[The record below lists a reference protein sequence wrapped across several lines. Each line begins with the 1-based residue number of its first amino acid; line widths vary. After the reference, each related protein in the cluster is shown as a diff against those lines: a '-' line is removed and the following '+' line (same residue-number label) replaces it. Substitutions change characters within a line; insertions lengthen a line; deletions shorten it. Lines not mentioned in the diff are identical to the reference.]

1 MHKKEAALASR
12 VRDAIEIAFGD
23 ISRWSPEELRSNK
36 HFTRTLFA
44 ALAKLG
50 KELKYDVRMSSTSP
64 HENWEYLFD
73 VCFLETGRTGSPGD
87 GYFTRDYP
95 LRKLVLALESEWGT
109 NVNEILYDFCKLLLV
124 RAELKVLVFYQPNE
138 EKIEEVISRIRNA
151 INEYQDKQPGDA
163 YLVCALTGDQV
174 KPTYL

>member
-1 MHKKEAALASR
+1 MPRSR
-12 VRDAIEIAFGD
+12 KQFAKCVADAIREAFSG
-23 ISRWSPEELRSNK
+23 ISSWTPKELGSNK
-36 HFTRTLFA
+36 HFTEKLFA
-44 ALAKLG
+44 ALAELG
-50 KELKYDVRMSSTSP
+50 KKLKLDVRMSSKSP

-87 GYFTRDYP
+87 GYFTRDHP

-109 NVNEILYDFCKLLLV
+109 NVDEILYDFCKLLLV
-124 RAELKVLVFYQPNE
+124 RAELKVLVFYQPND

-151 INEYQDKQPGDA
+151 IDEYQDKQPGDA
-163 YLVCALTGDQV
+163 YLVCALTDDQV